1 MVKNIILLGGLAFF
15 LLFVLLSEILG
26 SDWGYL
32 IFDWSV
38 EDCRGRK
45 YRRWFCFWFA
55 GHSPWHLALLGWL
68 VWELLTGFLSLF
80 LSPSLFIQPGWG
92 VLIFF
97 FNQLTCTRLRG
108 HASLFHDVF
117 YQKVLMLPYGVD
129 LFIWLILVGKDYS
142 VDEL

>member
-38 EDCRGRK
+38 EDCRGGK

-68 VWELLTGFLSLF
+68 VWELLTGFLSLSLP
-80 LSPSLFIQPGWG
+80 LSSSNRGG
-92 VLIFF
+92 VYYYFF

-108 HASLFHDVF
+108 HASLFHDMF